1 MIESTPTDGTY
12 AALRLHIGGEWL
24 GGDDRRTQ
32 PVLNPAT
39 GRTLGQLPLVN
50 TQDLDRALEAAEQGF
65 ALWRQTNPNE
75 RAAVLSSAADLLRER
90 IDVIARNATLE
101 EGKTLAEAR
110 SETQAAASLFDFYA
124 GEAVRLYGRVLM
136 RPPGQ
141 RSLITKEPVG
151 PVAAFS
157 PWNFP
162 IHNPVRKLG
171 APIATGC
178 SVILKP
184 SEETPASAIAVM
196 QALLDAGL
204 PAGVAQ
210 LVFGIPDEVSRQLL
224 ASPIVRKL
232 SFTGSTAVG
241 KQLMRLSADTVK
253 KMTLELGGHAPVI
266 VFDDCDLDKTVETLA
281 AAKFRNAGQVCVSPT
296 RFYIQQDIYEKFVTA
311 IANRSKR
318 IRVADGL
325 AEGTDMGPT
334 ANVRRTERVDS
345 MVEEAVSD
353 GARVLTGGKR
363 IDGDGDG
370 YFYQPTVL
378 ADVPV
383 ETTAMNEEPFGPLIL
398 AAPFKSFDDA
408 VEQAN
413 RLPYGLAAFAFT
425 ENGRQANRIADA
437 IESGMVGVNTARVGA
452 ADAPF
457 QGVKQSGHGSE
468 DGVEGLEACLV
479 TKTIHMT

>member
-39 GRTLGQLPLVN
+39 GQTLGELPLVN

-75 RAAVLSSAADLLRER
+75 RAAVLSGAADLLRER

-101 EGKTLAEAR
+101 EGKTLVEAR

-363 IDGDGDG
+363 IDGDG